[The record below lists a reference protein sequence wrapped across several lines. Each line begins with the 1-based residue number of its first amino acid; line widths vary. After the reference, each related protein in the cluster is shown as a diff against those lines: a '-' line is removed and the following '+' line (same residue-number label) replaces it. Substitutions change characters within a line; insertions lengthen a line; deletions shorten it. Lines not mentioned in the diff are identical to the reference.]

1 MEKQLKIRKNSTV
14 EDGAVRLSTKL
25 LEELGISA
33 GDMIE
38 VSNSNLTKKMKVEQ
52 LDWMSKKEIEL
63 NENELNNFKT
73 KGGKHLIIRIE

>member
-1 MEKQLKIRKNSTV
+1 MEKELKIRKNSTV

-25 LEELGISA
+25 LKELGITV

-38 VSNSNLTKKMKVEQ
+38 VVNSEISKKMKVEE

-63 NENELNNFKT
+63 NENELNSFKT
-73 KGGKHLIIRIE
+73 KNRAYLTIHL

>member
-33 GDMIE
+33 GDIIE

-63 NENELNNFKT
+63 NINEIKNLET
-73 KGGKHLIIRIE
+73 KEKAYLTIRL

>member
-1 MEKQLKIRKNSTV
+1 MEKQLKVRKNSTV

-38 VSNSNLTKKMKVEQ
+38 VVNSHISKKMRVEE

-63 NENELNNFKT
+63 NENEIKNLET
-73 KGGKHLIIRIE
+73 KEKAYLTIRL

>member
-1 MEKQLKIRKNSTV
+1 MEKQLKVRKNSTV

-63 NENELNNFKT
+63 NENEIKNLET
-73 KGGKHLIIRIE
+73 KEKAYLTIRL

>member
-1 MEKQLKIRKNSTV
+1 MEKQLKVRKNSTV

-38 VSNSNLTKKMKVEQ
+38 VVNSHISKKMRVEE

-63 NENELNNFKT
+63 NINEIKNLET
-73 KGGKHLIIRIE
+73 KEKAYLTIRL

>member
-38 VSNSNLTKKMKVEQ
+38 VVNSHISKKMRVEE

-63 NENELNNFKT
+63 NINEIKNLET
-73 KGGKHLIIRIE
+73 KEKAYLTIRL